1 MTIGDRVRTYRIDRE
16 MSLSELAKKADVAK
30 SYLSS
35 IERNVQ
41 QNPSIMF
48 VRKVSEALHVSVDHI
63 LQDELEI
70 NKIDPDYVK
79 LLKEAVAI
87 GVSKVDLKE
96 FIEFQKW
103 KKQNIK

>member
-1 MTIGDRVRTYRIDRE
+1 MTIGDRVRTYRINRE

-41 QNPSIMF
+41 QNPSITF
-48 VRKVSEALHVSVDHI
+48 VKKVSEALHVSVDHI
-63 LQDELEI
+63 LQDELEM
-70 NKIDPDYVK
+70 NKVDPEYVD
-79 LLKEAVAI
+79 LIKEAVAI
-87 GVSKVDLKE
+87 GVTKKDLTE

-103 KKQNIK
+103 KKRNIK